1 MRRKRRQQKADSI
14 NQRDIDFRDRRSI
27 QTPMALIH
35 VARDGAK
42 IGEFTVEEIRDG
54 FGTGQFRTTDLGWQ
68 SGMAEWRPLSELI
81 AATSA
86 SSAPPLA
93 ADSLAVAGGP
103 GAGTGLPWE
112 NRQQIGLVKAWLDTV
127 SLLIAKPSE
136 AFTMM
141 RPEGG
146 MMDPL
151 LFGLI
156 GSCAGS
162 VVSILFQT
170 FMRSIPGFGGGPNDL
185 FHALGVSHVT
195 FMIIYAVL
203 SPFLVVMGL
212 FVGSGI
218 LHLCLMLLGGANR
231 SFETT
236 FRVVCFTGGSANLF
250 SMIPIC
256 GGFVALIYS
265 IVLECIGLSRAHQT
279 TTGKAIMAIFL
290 PMIACCGICI
300 VLVIALSGFG
310 AALNKH

>member
-1 MRRKRRQQKADSI
+1 
-14 NQRDIDFRDRRSI
+14 
-27 QTPMALIH
+27 MAMIH
-35 VARDGAK
+35 VARDGTK
-42 IGEFTVEEIRDG
+42 LGEFTPEQIRDG
-54 FGTGQFRTTDLGWQ
+54 IGTGQFRATDLGWQ
-68 SGMAEWRPLSELI
+68 SGMAEWRPLTELV
-81 AATSA
+81 ATT
-86 SSAPPLA
+86 SAPPLA
-93 ADSLAVAGGP
+93 AEPLAITGMPA
-103 GAGTGLPWE
+103 AGTGLPWE
-112 NRQQIGLVKAWLDTV
+112 NRQQLGLVKAWLDTV

-156 GSCAGS
+156 GSCAGA

-203 SPFLVVMGL
+203 SPVLVVMGL
-212 FVGSGI
+212 FIGSAI

-236 FRVVCFTGGSANLF
+236 FRVVCFTGGAANLF

-256 GGFVALIYS
+256 GGIVALIYS
-265 IVLECIGLSRAHQT
+265 IVLECIGLTRAHQT
-279 TTGKAIMAIFL
+279 TTGKALMAIFL
-290 PMIACCGICI
+290 PLIACCGVCI
-300 VLVIALSGFG
+300 ILAILLSGFG
-310 AALNKH
+310 AAALNNR